1 MKISEIVIVENI
13 NDIVNQE
20 LEDKIGPVGQ
30 RRPGWENV
38 NTPNVLQKARGLYTS
53 GGPSMTAGLA
63 VDLAIEEVHPELK
76 DKMKRQFGYSRSG
89 PGVDVGDLK
98 TSFKRI
104 GKDNKSSGND
114 DFRQGS
120 DGRTLRHDKFYGVS
134 GEPKQK
140 ADREPSIDLMKKF
153 KDRFKDVDS
162 VRKTKSPGKYAK
174 ATKGALGDIA
184 SKLDSIRDI
193 APKLKNLK
201 KANKIR

>member
-20 LEDKIGPVGQ
+20 LEDKIGTVGQ

-38 NTPNVLQKARGLYTS
+38 NTPAVLQKAKGLYTT

-63 VDLAIEEVHPELK
+63 VDLSIEEIHPELR
-76 DKMKRQFGYSRSG
+76 DKMKKEFGYSRSG
-89 PGVDVGDLK
+89 PGVDTGDLK
-98 TSFKRI
+98 TAFKKPSRT
-104 GKDNKSSGND
+104 KSD
-114 DFRQGS
+114 DGEFRKGS
-120 DGRTLRHDKFYGVS
+120 DGRTLKHDRFYGVS
-134 GEPKQK
+134 DEPQQK
-140 ADREPSIDLMKKF
+140 DKKEPSIDLIKKF

-162 VRKTKSPGKYAK
+162 IRKTKSPGKYAK

-184 SKLDSIRDI
+184 DKIGSIRDI

-201 KANKIR
+201 KANRIR